1 MRRVPLVCTKGSPSQ
16 IRWDLTCRKSLP
28 PSSHEILAVLA
39 APSGAISLPH
49 LMLESRPRRNALV
62 RPKSSPQKGICKW
75 PESEQSRACLSTD
88 HSPPFWAQPPP
99 PPPPGPRSPSVP
111 CITPLNGSIPV
122 IMLMVEMS
130 ELSKP
135 KEDLQ
140 CQNQAQDPVEVQL
153 RGAEAEE
160 ASSPMTSSCPVS
172 SSSASPMQSPC

>member
-88 HSPPFWAQPPP
+88 HSPPFWAHPPP
-99 PPPPGPRSPSVP
+99 PPRHPPRAWRPQILGRVCPMTTWHGPACAVKPETLAARADFPPSAF
-111 CITPLNGSIPV
+111 G
-122 IMLMVEMS
+122 
-130 ELSKP
+130 
-135 KEDLQ
+135 Q
-140 CQNQAQDPVEVQL
+140 
-153 RGAEAEE
+153 RGAACH
-160 ASSPMTSSCPVS
+160 AQV
-172 SSSASPMQSPC
+172 